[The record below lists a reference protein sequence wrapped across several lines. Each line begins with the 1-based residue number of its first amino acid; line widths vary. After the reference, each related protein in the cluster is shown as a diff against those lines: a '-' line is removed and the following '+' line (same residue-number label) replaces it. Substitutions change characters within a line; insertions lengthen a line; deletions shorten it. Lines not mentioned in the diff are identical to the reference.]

1 MLDRPESSSTRPS
14 VEPRK
19 MPSIRTG
26 KRIMRT
32 PFGWTL
38 TARTSLPALCACCAL
53 WCAPAAA
60 LAAPEQI
67 TPLPVVSTPAPAA
80 ATSTTNNSTVRI
92 GAVSFDRRV
101 LTLLAMGCLVGMI
114 AGWVNGGPR
123 ETRFRLLN
131 KPKKTHLSVLVPPGP
146 APRLIPRD
154 SPNAARASSSR
165 APISRQTPAGATR
178 PRVVDYIAAF
188 SDSAEA
194 SERARVDYLLM
205 SSDSVGESLDP
216 PGELDASLRRTG

>member
-1 MLDRPESSSTRPS
+1 
-14 VEPRK
+14 
-19 MPSIRTG
+19 
-26 KRIMRT
+26 MRT

-38 TARTSLPALCACCAL
+38 TAQTSLQVLCACCAL

-67 TPLPVVSTPAPAA
+67 TPMPVVSTPAPGA
-80 ATSTTNNSTVRI
+80 ATSMANDSSVRI
-92 GAVSFDRRV
+92 GGVSFDRRV

-114 AGWVNGGPR
+114 AGWVSVAPR

-131 KPKKTHLSVLVPPGP
+131 KPKKTRLSVLVPPGP

-154 SPNAARASSSR
+154 SPNATRASR
-165 APISRQTPAGATR
+165 APVSRQTPAGATR
-178 PRVVDYIAAF
+178 PRVINYIAAF
-188 SDSAEA
+188 GDSAEA
-194 SERARVDYLLM
+194 SAGGRVDYLLI

-216 PGELDASLRRTG
+216 PGELDGSLRNTG